1 MISGLRIILQEDTD
15 KPYTSKKQENKMER
29 HLDQELNELKKDV
42 LKMGCYAEEAIFKS
56 IEALKNRDRKLAE
69 SVIANDVNVDKL
81 DLDIDEKCV
90 DLIARYQ
97 PMAKD
102 LRFITTGLKLNAE
115 LERIADIAVDI
126 AQRVIELVDK
136 PLLKPLVDIPK
147 LTAVAQNMVKMAVDS
162 FIKGDVELARKVI
175 LSDAEADKLRN
186 MISEELVEGYIAK
199 DSATAPRA
207 VQLLLIARFL
217 ERICDHST
225 NIAED
230 VIYMVQAEVVK
241 HHPEKLR

>member
-1 MISGLRIILQEDTD
+1 
-15 KPYTSKKQENKMER
+15 MER
-29 HLDQELNELKKDV
+29 HVDQELKSLNQDI
-42 LKMGCYAEEAIFKS
+42 LKMGAFAEEAIYKS
-56 IEALKNRDRKLAE
+56 VEALKNRDKTLAK
-69 SVIANDVNVDKL
+69 SVIANDNNVDQL
-81 DLDIDEKCV
+81 ELTIDEKCI

-102 LRFITTGLKLNAE
+102 LRLITTGMKINAE

-126 AQRVIELVDK
+126 AQRTLELVDK

-147 LTAVAQNMVKMAVDS
+147 LTSVAQNMVKMSIDAFV
-162 FIKGDVELARKVI
+162 KGDIELAKKVL
-175 LSDAEADKLRN
+175 LSDSEANNLRN
-186 MISEELVEGYIAK
+186 TIQKELTEDYMVK
-199 DSATAPRA
+199 DPSSAPRA

-217 ERICDHST
+217 ERICDHTT

-241 HHPEKLR
+241 HHPEKLKE

>member
-1 MISGLRIILQEDTD
+1 
-15 KPYTSKKQENKMER
+15 MER
-29 HLDQELNELKKDV
+29 YFDQELKELNTGI
-42 LKMGCYAEEAIFKS
+42 LKMGALAEEAIYKS
-56 IEALKNRDRKLAE
+56 IEALKNRDKEL
-69 SVIANDVNVDKL
+69 SKSIIANDVNVDKL
-81 DLDIDEKCV
+81 ELSIDEKCI

-102 LRFITTGLKLNAE
+102 LRFITTGMKINAE

-126 AQRVIELVDK
+126 AQRTLEIADK

-147 LTAVAQNMVKMAVDS
+147 LTTIAQNMVKMAIDA
-162 FIKGDVELARKVI
+162 FVEGNSDLAKKVV
-175 LSDAEADKLRN
+175 LSDPEADTLRD
-186 MISEELVEGYIAK
+186 IIQKELIEDYMLK
-199 DSATAPRA
+199 DGTTAPRA

-217 ERICDHST
+217 ERICDHTT

-241 HHPEKLR
+241 HHPEKLKELS

>member
-1 MISGLRIILQEDTD
+1 
-15 KPYTSKKQENKMER
+15 MER
-29 HLDQELNELKKDV
+29 HFDQELKELNNNI
-42 LKMGCYAEEAIFKS
+42 LKMGAYAEEVIYKS
-56 IEALKNRDRKLAE
+56 IDALKNKDKALAK
-69 SVIANDVNVDKL
+69 SVIDNDVNVDQL
-81 DLDIDEKCV
+81 ELDIDETCI

-102 LRFITTGLKLNAE
+102 LRFITTGMKINAE

-126 AQRVIELVDK
+126 AQRTLEIVDK

-147 LTAVAQNMVKMAVDS
+147 LTKVAQGMVKTAIDS
-162 FIKGDVELARKVI
+162 FVKGDIALAKKVL
-175 LSDAEADKLRN
+175 LSDPEADNLRN
-186 MISEELVEGYIAK
+186 LIHKELVEDYMLK
-199 DSATAPRA
+199 DASSAPRA

-217 ERICDHST
+217 ERICDHAT

-241 HHPEKLR
+241 HHPERLKGDE